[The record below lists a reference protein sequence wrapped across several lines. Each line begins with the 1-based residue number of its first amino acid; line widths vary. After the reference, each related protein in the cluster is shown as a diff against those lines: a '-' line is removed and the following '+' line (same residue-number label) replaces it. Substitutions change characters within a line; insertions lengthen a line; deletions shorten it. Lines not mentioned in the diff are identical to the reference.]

1 MDTISKKKH
10 EKYFSTHTTH
20 LCACTRDDK
29 TSDKKIM
36 QSVCSICAETAPLN
50 DFVKVSCCQQKL
62 CQSCVDRIIETK
74 ATQASEFLCM
84 YLSPTIANRA
94 HQCPQCHTGPIEH
107 FACSDLTESS
117 HNRCPKC
124 EFSSQ
129 SIKSWPLWNGEL
141 CESLQAYD
149 SDRKQ
154 IDCPFCRQQCSL
166 SSMLQ
171 EPVGT
176 IRRKLASQS
185 ALVIKLKQD
194 CAKSMIVLSQLLP
207 FLNQEYP

>member
-10 EKYFSTHTTH
+10 EKYFDHT
-20 LCACTRDDK
+20 LCLNDDK